1 MTDDEK
7 ALDRASKHSALA
19 VLGMSTVTGVALFP
33 GVVFGL
39 SVAAI
44 PMIVLGGL
52 QRLTERPWLAAAAG
66 AWGVAAAVIW
76 SSPWVGL
83 GAAAS
88 LGFFVRHLLLYRK
101 LTAAQPGRPP

>member
-1 MTDDEK
+1 VTDDEK
-7 ALDRASKHSALA
+7 ALDQASKHSALA
-19 VLGMSTVTGVALFP
+19 ILGMSAVTAVALFP

-39 SVAAI
+39 SIAAI

-66 AWGVAAAVIW
+66 AWGIAAAVIW
-76 SSPWVGL
+76 QSPLTGV

-88 LGFFVRHLLLYRK
+88 LGFFARHFLLYRK
-101 LTAAQPGRPP
+101 LSSKPQP